1 MPRSRGTA
9 HMTKTRFAFKTS
21 LLALLRVANAGLN
34 LLVLVVLA
42 RSLGST
48 GVGIYAYIVILVTV
62 LLIPL
67 TSGAHTLVLKLTA
80 EATANDRWDDVRGAL
95 QASTVC
101 AFACACLLGI
111 VLASALGVAGWL
123 PGIAGA
129 ELFAILTLILVFDGL
144 SAIRSGFM
152 RGLDRPVLAQLPEL
166 LFRPAVLLACFGALG
181 AWSGGGVDIETALH
195 ALVAA
200 SFAAFAVGLWV
211 AGRHLPGELLKS
223 RATYRR
229 SWISGSASFAAK
241 GGIAVV
247 NNYVDILL
255 LGALLASSADVGIY
269 RVAAQV
275 AVVGGIV
282 YVSINALVTQTFAVN
297 LAKGDMNAVSHAAR
311 HSARLA
317 FLASLPLPIIML
329 LFGDP
334 LISLVFGVEF
344 AAAAPIAVILLV
356 GQMINSG
363 FGTAASLLTVSDR
376 GWTVTRWFAY
386 GTLVNIA
393 ACCVLIPAWGM
404 MGAAA
409 ANVAAGLLFNLAIW
423 TVARNELGIDTSI
436 LGRESLRGKSE
447 A

>member
-1 MPRSRGTA
+1 
-9 HMTKTRFAFKTS
+9 MTKNRFAFKTS

-34 LLVLVVLA
+34 LLVLIVLA
-42 RSLGST
+42 RALGST
-48 GVGIYAYIVILVTV
+48 GVGVYAYLVILLTV

-80 EATANDRWDDVRGAL
+80 EATANDKWGDVRGAL
-95 QASTVC
+95 QASAAC
-101 AFACACLLGI
+101 AVACACLLGI
-111 VLASALGVAGWL
+111 ALASGLSVAGWL
-123 PGIAGA
+123 PEIAGT
-129 ELFAILTLILVFDGL
+129 ELFVILTLILVFDGL
-144 SAIRSGFM
+144 SAIRSGFL
-152 RGLDRPVLAQLPEL
+152 RGLDRPLLAQLPEL
-166 LFRPAVLLACFGALG
+166 LFRPAVLLACFGALV
-181 AWSGGGVDIETALH
+181 ASSGDSVEIVAALH

-200 SFAAFAVGLWV
+200 SLAAFAVGLWI
-211 AGRHLPGELLKS
+211 ACRHLPGELLSS
-223 RATYRR
+223 RAKYRR
-229 SWISGSASFAAK
+229 TWISGSASFASK

-269 RVAAQV
+269 RVAAQI

-282 YVSINALVTQTFAVN
+282 YVSINALVSQTFAVN
-297 LAKGDMNAVSHAAR
+297 LAKRDMNAVSHAAR
-311 HSARLA
+311 QSARLA

-329 LFGDP
+329 VFGEP
-334 LISLVFGVEF
+334 LISLVFGAEF

-386 GTLVNIA
+386 GTLANVA
-393 ACCVLIPAWGM
+393 ACCVLIPVWGM
-404 MGAAA
+404 MGAAT

-423 TVARNELGIDTSI
+423 TVARTELGIDTSI
-436 LGRESLRGKSE
+436 LGRDSVRGESE